1 MKQRFELTLLLA
13 FAVLAACNREVVESP
28 SNIEIDDV
36 LYAQVETPCD
46 MDTKSYVS
54 DDLRVLWD
62 ASDAA
67 SVFKYITVNQ
77 KYTYSGSAGTN
88 NSSFTKTTSGS
99 GSGTPLDYIYAVY
112 PYNSGISISVEGTIN
127 NVLIPG
133 TQTYK
138 AESFGKEAN
147 VAVSA
152 SEDSQMLF
160 KNLCG
165 YVKIRL
171 YGDNVTVSKV
181 SLKSINGETISG
193 YATVSVAVGNNPSL
207 TFVSSKS
214 SEIVLTCP
222 GGVKLGTSKASATE
236 FWFVVPP
243 VTLSRGFKIAVYE
256 NDAPVFEK
264 NASSRFTVERNLL
277 KKMAPLKVEKPTV
290 SSVTFDK
297 STYTVKRGESIQ
309 LTPTILPAAASS
321 LPVSWKSSNTS
332 WATVDGSGNVTGL
345 VKGKTVT
352 ITATVGSVSGTCNVK
367 VEAPDLVSFSLS
379 PNPVSMYPLDQVKVT
394 AVLNP
399 SDAEVTTEYWYIDA
413 DSIAGV
419 GGGGDCWRYVN
430 AFKPGSAVLR
440 VVLNGNIERT
450 VTINVQDP
458 APAAV
463 DLGLSVKWGDRN
475 LFAESATAT
484 GRYLGFKDALG
495 YESTNSDAAE
505 YFTDGRWR
513 LPTKA
518 ECQELLDKCTY
529 KTETLNGV
537 TGLRFT
543 SKSNDASIFLPDVG
557 GYMGSTYYAPNAMG
571 CFYWSKTVESSNS
584 YRLYWT
590 TASHKPSISVLEAYL
605 ANDYKFVVRPVKAN

>member
-1 MKQRFELTLLLA
+1 
-13 FAVLAACNREVVESP
+13 
-28 SNIEIDDV
+28 
-36 LYAQVETPCD
+36 
-46 MDTKSYVS
+46 
-54 DDLRVLWD
+54 
-62 ASDAA
+62 
-67 SVFKYITVNQ
+67 
-77 KYTYSGSAGTN
+77 
-88 NSSFTKTTSGS
+88 
-99 GSGTPLDYIYAVY
+99 
-112 PYNSGISISVEGTIN
+112 
-127 NVLIPG
+127 
-133 TQTYK
+133 
-138 AESFGKEAN
+138 
-147 VAVSA
+147 
-152 SEDSQMLF
+152 
-160 KNLCG
+160 
-165 YVKIRL
+165 
-171 YGDNVTVSKV
+171 
-181 SLKSINGETISG
+181 
-193 YATVSVAVGNNPSL
+193 
-207 TFVSSKS
+207 
-214 SEIVLTCP
+214 
-222 GGVKLGTSKASATE
+222 
-236 FWFVVPP
+236 
-243 VTLSRGFKIAVYE
+243 
-256 NDAPVFEK
+256 
-264 NASSRFTVERNLL
+264 
-277 KKMAPLKVEKPTV
+277 
-290 SSVTFDK
+290 
-297 STYTVKRGESIQ
+297 
-309 LTPTILPAAASS
+309 
-321 LPVSWKSSNTS
+321 
-332 WATVDGSGNVTGL
+332 
-345 VKGKTVT
+345 
-352 ITATVGSVSGTCNVK
+352 
-367 VEAPDLVSFSLS
+367 
-379 PNPVSMYPLDQVKVT
+379 MYPLDQVKVT

-413 DSIAGV
+413 DRIAGV
-419 GGGGDCWRYVN
+419 GGGGDSWCYVN

-543 SKSNDASIFLPDVG
+543 SKSNDASNSLPDAG